1 MHFIIGKKHVFKSGD
16 SMKNYNFLLSLALI
30 LPIAIFAQDTT
41 DNSDVE
47 EVVVVGSQIKGAA
60 ITGALPV
67 SIITAD
73 DINALGIDSG
83 DELLDNIA
91 EFGQNTFNQ
100 NEFSGGYNASRGDVG
115 AFNLRDIGTGNTLT
129 LLNGRRI
136 IQSPGYQTEP
146 ILGGSLPVMT
156 QNSNA
161 VPVYG
166 AERVEI
172 LRDGA
177 SAIYGADALAGVVNT
192 VLKSD
197 FVGLNIR
204 FKAMAYD
211 AYEAQ
216 DNKVSIQWGQ
226 DFGDT
231 NVSVYFDSYYRE
243 EIRGNEDPK
252 WLAQDARV
260 APGLGAYDGTA
271 WDDSTWL
278 NRNTASKYGIWRGGG
293 NRYLH
298 TRPDTGGCDW
308 TGTGGPTCLYESTS
322 TNPLSALR
330 AEYNV
335 TRWMRP
341 DLERNNLFVFVNTEL
356 DSGVEAYTEF
366 GYYDSMAHQQL
377 FPGTT
382 LGAGGCARTGT
393 CTQPFLVPLTNYW
406 LNQLVDSNGNKLVN
420 DSQVTRGH
428 GLGVY
433 KARHRFDTP
442 RGYYSNRTT
451 LRLLQ
456 GWRGS
461 RGNWDWDTA
470 ILWSNA
476 KSKQENYGRQNM
488 TLLDQALALSTPDAY
503 NPFCGGG
510 CSDESSFTQSIFRAN
525 TTSLYMWDFKMSNPN
540 IYEMSAGPVGMLIG
554 AEIRKESYTD
564 GRDPNLNG
572 TINYTVP
579 VGPRAGLTFPLI
591 SNIVNSSATPE
602 SNGGRETLSIFTE
615 LQIPLAENLDMQLAV
630 RGEDSSDY
638 GEAVVSKIALG
649 WQASDQIK
657 LRYSQSE
664 TFRAPAMILVNEGFL
679 GRSSSTND
687 ALLEYA
693 AGVDQ
698 DNYSMQRITE
708 GNPGLTPELGENE
721 SYGLVIEPTD
731 GLVITM
737 DWWSIETE
745 DTIGIF
751 GMTNAILL
759 DTLIRAE
766 GGVSECIGNPN
777 VTRSAYAG
785 YDFAWPSN
793 LCPAGE
799 VQSVNDYYVNVDTR
813 TIEGLDTALI
823 MNFDTEVGDFGIKL
837 VNVHYDKKFQA
848 AGGDSARL
856 SDAGQPGAILDGLA
870 PVRGVNDL
878 LGLNGSVEDK
888 FTARLSYKN
897 GPYQVLVSGTQ
908 WGDSFES
915 AHTETIND
923 VREMWKIDKM
933 TMINLT
939 LGYTFKNDLRLRLQ
953 VKNIKDERA
962 PLADETYGNF
972 WGDLHTDFGR
982 NYNIEIYKKF

>member
-1 MHFIIGKKHVFKSGD
+1 
-16 SMKNYNFLLSLALI
+16 
-30 LPIAIFAQDTT
+30 
-41 DNSDVE
+41 
-47 EVVVVGSQIKGAA
+47 
-60 ITGALPV
+60 
-67 SIITAD
+67 
-73 DINALGIDSG
+73 
-83 DELLDNIA
+83 
-91 EFGQNTFNQ
+91 
-100 NEFSGGYNASRGDVG
+100 
-115 AFNLRDIGTGNTLT
+115 
-129 LLNGRRI
+129 
-136 IQSPGYQTEP
+136 
-146 ILGGSLPVMT
+146 
-156 QNSNA
+156 
-161 VPVYG
+161 
-166 AERVEI
+166 
-172 LRDGA
+172 
-177 SAIYGADALAGVVNT
+177 
-192 VLKSD
+192 
-197 FVGLNIR
+197 
-204 FKAMAYD
+204 
-211 AYEAQ
+211 
-216 DNKVSIQWGQ
+216 
-226 DFGDT
+226 
-231 NVSVYFDSYYRE
+231 
-243 EIRGNEDPK
+243 
-252 WLAQDARV
+252 
-260 APGLGAYDGTA
+260 
-271 WDDSTWL
+271 
-278 NRNTASKYGIWRGGG
+278 
-293 NRYLH
+293 
-298 TRPDTGGCDW
+298 
-308 TGTGGPTCLYESTS
+308 
-322 TNPLSALR
+322 
-330 AEYNV
+330 
-335 TRWMRP
+335 
-341 DLERNNLFVFVNTEL
+341 
-356 DSGVEAYTEF
+356 
-366 GYYDSMAHQQL
+366 
-377 FPGTT
+377 
-382 LGAGGCARTGT
+382 
-393 CTQPFLVPLTNYW
+393 
-406 LNQLVDSNGNKLVN
+406 
-420 DSQVTRGH
+420 
-428 GLGVY
+428 
-433 KARHRFDTP
+433 
-442 RGYYSNRTT
+442 
-451 LRLLQ
+451 
-456 GWRGS
+456 
-461 RGNWDWDTA
+461 
-470 ILWSNA
+470 
-476 KSKQENYGRQNM
+476 M

-777 VTRSAYAG
+777 VTRTAYAG

-793 LCPAGE
+793 LCPAGQ